1 VPWAPSWPYELLI
14 FPDRHVPDL
23 PAAGPDLRAGLG
35 ALLVDALTRVERFLG
50 PDAPYM
56 LWFHQRPAGG
66 DGWPAAHLHAHLAPA
81 MRAPGVRRHLA
92 AAEFGAGVFFDPV
105 DPRQAAAHLRSAS
118 A

>member
-1 VPWAPSWPYELLI
+1 
-14 FPDRHVPDL
+14 
-23 PAAGPDLRAGLG
+23 
-35 ALLVDALTRVERFLG
+35 
-50 PDAPYM
+50 
-56 LWFHQRPAGG
+56 
-66 DGWPAAHLHAHLAPA
+66 

>member
-1 VPWAPSWPYELLI
+1 LI
-14 FPDRHVPDL
+14 SPLGHVADL

-35 ALLVDALTRVERFLG
+35 AMLVDALSRVTRLLG

-56 LWFHQRPAGG
+56 LWFHQRPAGRG
-66 DGWPAAHLHAHLAPA
+66 DWPAAHLHAHLAPA

-105 DPRQAAAHLRSAS
+105 DPRQAAAQLRSAT